1 MYFQM
6 KYNSGTNEYIISKL
20 DLKGIDRSKMNDDV
34 LKYSANLWVCKSKK
48 RLILFAEEEK
58 KKKIAENMGMI
69 ERLKNR
75 AITVVTRGELYGEG
89 KGIWKKS

>member
-1 MYFQM
+1 M

-34 LKYSANLWVCKSKK
+34 LKYSANIWVCKSKK
-48 RLILFAEEEK
+48 KLISFAEGEK
-58 KKKIAENMGMI
+58 EKKIAENMDMI

-75 AITVVTRGELYGEG
+75 AITVMTRDVLHG
-89 KGIWKKS
+89 